1 MSVFL
6 SLLWNINHQAST
18 KLTFSVRIS
27 SVCVWGRSRSWFLS
41 ASNSEMFCLTSAAR
55 EKSWLR
61 TVSSKI
67 SFNSFSFTRMF
78 AICDSNNSKILSF
91 NYIHCRV
98 VFFKICIL
106 YVLRQLCFF
115 FRNCKIPDLD
125 VILPAFIV
133 GRSCLNCCDWLPD
146 FRHDLGQDW
155 HQAWRVR
162 LDFTQRLN
170 DVLHQTVTD
179 MVHDQHIMEKALYSF
194 TESTISKTFKCKI

>member
-1 MSVFL
+1 
-6 SLLWNINHQAST
+6 
-18 KLTFSVRIS
+18 
-27 SVCVWGRSRSWFLS
+27 
-41 ASNSEMFCLTSAAR
+41 MFCLTSAAR

-115 FRNCKIPDLD
+115 SEIVKFLTLMSFCLRSSLEGPVSTV
-125 VILPAFIV
+125 VIGSLI
-133 GRSCLNCCDWLPD
+133 SD
-146 FRHDLGQDW
+146 
-155 HQAWRVR
+155 
-162 LDFTQRLN
+162 
-170 DVLHQTVTD
+170 
-179 MVHDQHIMEKALYSF
+179 
-194 TESTISKTFKCKI
+194 TISARTGTRLEEWDLILHRGSMMYFTRLWLTWSMISISWRRLSTALLKVQSAKHLNVKSKGKLYCNLLNNTCR

>member
-1 MSVFL
+1 M
-6 SLLWNINHQAST
+6 
-18 KLTFSVRIS
+18 RIS

-61 TVSSKI
+61 TVSSRI

-91 NYIHCRV
+91 NYIHFRV

-115 FRNCKIPDLD
+115 SEIVKFLTLMSFCLRSSSEGPVSTV
-125 VILPAFIV
+125 VIGSLI
-133 GRSCLNCCDWLPD
+133 SD
-146 FRHDLGQDW
+146 
-155 HQAWRVR
+155 
-162 LDFTQRLN
+162 
-170 DVLHQTVTD
+170 
-179 MVHDQHIMEKALYSF
+179 
-194 TESTISKTFKCKI
+194 TISARTGTRLEEWDLILHRGSIMYFTRLWLTWSMISISWRRLSTALLKVQSAKHLNVKSKGKLYCNLLNNTCR